1 MIENIEVSRIQPH
14 YNNPRKELGDLTE
27 LTESIKK
34 TGILQNLT
42 VVPWFS
48 NITKSGADDPVKQ
61 EEMGYIAVIG
71 HRRLAAAKLAGLK
84 EVPCVISDMSFN
96 EQIATMLLE
105 NMQRNDLTLY
115 EQAEGFQMMLD
126 LGESV
131 GDISEKT
138 GLSTTTVRRRV
149 KLLDLDK
156 EKFRQSVG
164 RGATLS
170 DYIEL
175 EKIEDVDLKNSVLEA
190 IGTADFKWKL
200 QSAINKEQA
209 NKKRAIIITEVE
221 KFATR
226 ITDTENFDYVRSYYT
241 SDVNKDGEVV
251 KTKPGD
257 ADTVEYFFTVGTSD
271 YVGVTLYKKADD
283 SKDDAEADKDRAY
296 REREERRKALGTIS
310 KQAYQLRSAFIKEI
324 SNSAAKKNLPVIIE
338 YNLAP
343 LVEGYYTGYPDRD
356 DYIRFIGG
364 ASGVSDKTAE
374 KQLISDFIKSNIA
387 DELELTFLIS
397 VYLMLDNDQEN
408 YYDWNGQ
415 HHGNADLDRTYEFLE
430 KLGYEISE
438 EELALKNGTHE
449 LFVPVG
455 GEEK

>member
-1 MIENIEVSRIQPH
+1 MIKNIEISRIRPH

-27 LTESIKK
+27 LAESIKK

-48 NITKSGADDPVKQ
+48 STGVGAEDPTIQ

-84 EVPCVISDMSFN
+84 EVPCVISDMSYS

-156 EKFRQSVG
+156 EKFRQSVE
-164 RGATLS
+164 RGATLN

-190 IGTADFKWKL
+190 IGTANFKWKL
-200 QSAINKEQA
+200 QSAIDKEQA
-209 NKKRAIIITEVE
+209 NKKRRIIIAEVE

-226 ITDTENFDYVRSYYT
+226 ITDTENFDYVTSYYT
-241 SDVNKDGEVV
+241 SSVKKDGKFVEN
-251 KTKPGD
+251 KPDD

-283 SKDDAEADKDRAY
+283 SQDDAEADEDREY
-296 REREERRKALGTIS
+296 REREERRNALETIS
-310 KQAYQLRSAFIKEI
+310 KQAYQLRRNFIKEM
-324 SNSAAKKNLPVIIE
+324 SNSAAKNNLHVIIK
-338 YNLAP
+338 YYFAP
-343 LVEGYYTGYPDRD
+343 LVDGYYTLSLDRD
-356 DYIRFIGG
+356 DYIDFIGG
-364 ASGVSDKTAE
+364 TPGISDKAAK
-374 KQLISDFIKSNIA
+374 KQLFSDHIA
-387 DELELTFLIS
+387 DEPEFMLLIS
-397 VYLMLDNDQEN
+397 VYLKLDRKHEC
-408 YYDWNGQ
+408 YFDWNGQ
-415 HHGNADLDRTYEFLE
+415 YRNNEALNRTYEFLE

-438 EELALKNGTHE
+438 EELALKNGTHG
-449 LFVPVG
+449 LFLPGG

>member
-1 MIENIEVSRIQPH
+1 M
-14 YNNPRKELGDLTE
+14 
-27 LTESIKK
+27 
-34 TGILQNLT
+34 
-42 VVPWFS
+42 PWFS

-84 EVPCVISDMSFN
+84 EVPCVISDMSYS

-156 EKFRQSVG
+156 EKFRQSVE

-190 IGTADFKWKL
+190 IGTANFKWKL
-200 QSAINKEQA
+200 QSAIDKEQA
-209 NKKRAIIITEVE
+209 NKKRRIIIAEVE

-226 ITDTENFDYVRSYYT
+226 ITDTENFDYVTSYYT
-241 SDVNKDGEVV
+241 SSVKKDGKFVEN
-251 KTKPGD
+251 KPDD

-283 SKDDAEADKDRAY
+283 SQDDAEADKDREY
-296 REREERRKALGTIS
+296 REREERRNALRNALETIS
-310 KQAYQLRSAFIKEI
+310 KQAYQLRRNFIKEM
-324 SNSAAKKNLPVIIE
+324 SNSVAKKNLHLIIK
-338 YNLAP
+338 YYFAP
-343 LVEGYYTGYPDRD
+343 LVEGFYPMRLDWD
-356 DYIRFIGG
+356 DYIDFITPGIN
-364 ASGVSDKTAE
+364 DKAAE
-374 KQLISDFIKSNIA
+374 KQLISDYIA
-387 DELELTFLIS
+387 DEPEVMLLIS
-397 VYLMLDNDQEN
+397 VYLTLDGKHNG
-408 YYDWNGQ
+408 YFDWNGQ
-415 HHGNADLDRTYEFLE
+415 YRNNEALNRTYEFLE

-449 LFVPVG
+449 LFAPVG

>member
-1 MIENIEVSRIQPH
+1 MIKNIDVSKIHPH
-14 YNNPRKELGDLTE
+14 YNNPRKELGDLSE
-27 LTESIKK
+27 LAESIRK

-48 NITKSGADDPVKQ
+48 DITKSGADDPVKQ

-84 EVPCVISDMSFN
+84 EVPCVISDMSYS

-156 EKFRQSVG
+156 EKFRQSVE

-200 QSAINKEQA
+200 QSAIDKEQA
-209 NKKRAIIITEVE
+209 NKKRRIIIAEVE

-226 ITDTENFDYVRSYYT
+226 ITDTENFDYVTSYYT
-241 SDVNKDGEVV
+241 SSV
-251 KTKPGD
+251 KKRW
-257 ADTVEYFFTVGTSD
+257 
-271 YVGVTLYKKADD
+271 K
-283 SKDDAEADKDRAY
+283 
-296 REREERRKALGTIS
+296 IC
-310 KQAYQLRSAFIKEI
+310 
-324 SNSAAKKNLPVIIE
+324 
-338 YNLAP
+338 
-343 LVEGYYTGYPDRD
+343 
-356 DYIRFIGG
+356 
-364 ASGVSDKTAE
+364 
-374 KQLISDFIKSNIA
+374 
-387 DELELTFLIS
+387 
-397 VYLMLDNDQEN
+397 
-408 YYDWNGQ
+408 
-415 HHGNADLDRTYEFLE
+415 
-430 KLGYEISE
+430 
-438 EELALKNGTHE
+438 
-449 LFVPVG
+449 
-455 GEEK
+455 

>member
-1 MIENIEVSRIQPH
+1 MIQNIDVSKIRPH
-14 YNNPRKELGDLTE
+14 YNNPRKELGDLSE
-27 LTESIKK
+27 LAESIRK

-48 NITKSGADDPVKQ
+48 DITKSGADDPVKQ

-84 EVPCVISDMSFN
+84 EVPCVISDMSYS

-156 EKFRQSVG
+156 EKFRQSVE

-190 IGTADFKWKL
+190 IGTTNFKWKL

-209 NKKRAIIITEVE
+209 NKKRRIIIAEVE

-226 ITDTENFDYVRSYYT
+226 ITDTENFDYVTSYHT
-241 SDVNKDGEVV
+241 SSVKKDGKFVEN
-251 KTKPGD
+251 KPDD

-271 YVGVTLYKKADD
+271 YVSVTLYKKADD
-283 SKDDAEADKDRAY
+283 SQDDAEADKDREY
-296 REREERRKALGTIS
+296 REREEHSNALETIS
-310 KQAYQLRSAFIKEI
+310 KQAYQLRRNFIKEM
-324 SNSAAKKNLPVIIE
+324 SNSVAKKNLHLIIK
-338 YNLAP
+338 YYFAP
-343 LVEGYYTGYPDRD
+343 LVEGFHPMMLDWD
-356 DYIRFIGG
+356 DYIDFIGG
-364 ASGVSDKTAE
+364 TPGISDKAAK
-374 KQLISDFIKSNIA
+374 KQLFSDHIA
-387 DELELTFLIS
+387 DEPEFMLLIS
-397 VYLMLDNDQEN
+397 VYLKLDRKHEG
-408 YYDWNGQ
+408 YFDWKGQ
-415 HHGNADLDRTYEFLE
+415 YRNNEALNRTYEFLE

-438 EELALKNGTHE
+438 EELALKNGTHG
-449 LFVPVG
+449 LFLPGG

>member
-1 MIENIEVSRIQPH
+1 MIKNIDVSKIHPH
-14 YNNPRKELGDLTE
+14 YNNPRKELGDLSE
-27 LTESIKK
+27 LAESIRK

-48 NITKSGADDPVKQ
+48 DITKSGADDPVKQ

-84 EVPCVISDMSFN
+84 EVPCVISDMSYS

-156 EKFRQSVG
+156 EKFRQSVE

-200 QSAINKEQA
+200 QSAIDKEQA
-209 NKKRAIIITEVE
+209 NKKRRIIIAEVE

-226 ITDTENFDYVRSYYT
+226 ITDTENFDYVTSYYT
-241 SDVNKDGEVV
+241 SSVKKDGKFVEN
-251 KTKPGD
+251 KPDD

-271 YVGVTLYKKADD
+271 YMGVTLYKKADD
-283 SKDDAEADKDRAY
+283 SQDDAEADKDREY
-296 REREERRKALGTIS
+296 REREERRNALEIIS
-310 KQAYQLRSAFIKEI
+310 KQAYQLRRNFIKEM
-324 SNSAAKKNLPVIIE
+324 SNSAAKKNLHVIIK
-338 YNLAP
+338 YYFAP
-343 LVEGYYTGYPDRD
+343 LVEGFYPMRPDWD
-356 DYIRFIGG
+356 DYIDFITPGIN
-364 ASGVSDKTAE
+364 DKAAE
-374 KQLISDFIKSNIA
+374 KQLISDHIA
-387 DELELTFLIS
+387 DEPEVMLLVN
-397 VYLMLDNDQEN
+397 VYLTLDGKHNG
-408 YYDWNGQ
+408 YFDWNGRYR
-415 HHGNADLDRTYEFLE
+415 NNEALNRTYEFLE

-449 LFVPVG
+449 LFAPVG

>member
-1 MIENIEVSRIQPH
+1 MIQNIDVSKIQPH

-27 LTESIKK
+27 LAESIKK
-34 TGILQNLT
+34 TGVLQNLT

-48 NITKSGADDPVKQ
+48 SITGAGCDDSAQQ
-61 EEMGYIAVIG
+61 EKAGYIAVIG

-131 GDISEKT
+131 SDISEKT

-156 EKFRQSVG
+156 EKFRKSVE

-200 QSAINKEQA
+200 QSAIDKEQA
-209 NKKRAIIITEVE
+209 NKKRRIIIAEVE

-226 ITDTENFDYVRSYYT
+226 ITDTENFDYVTSYYT
-241 SDVNKDGEVV
+241 SSVKKDGKFVEN
-251 KTKPGD
+251 KPDD

-283 SKDDAEADKDRAY
+283 SQDDAEADKDREY
-296 REREERRKALGTIS
+296 REREERRNALETIS
-310 KQAYQLRSAFIKEI
+310 KQAYQLRRNFIKEM
-324 SNSAAKKNLPVIIE
+324 SNSVAKKNLHLIIK
-338 YNLAP
+338 YYFAP
-343 LVEGYYTGYPDRD
+343 LVEGFYPMRLDWD
-356 DYIRFIGG
+356 DYIDFITPGIN
-364 ASGVSDKTAE
+364 DKAAE
-374 KQLISDFIKSNIA
+374 KQLISDYIA
-387 DELELTFLIS
+387 DEPEVMLLVS
-397 VYLMLDNDQEN
+397 VYLTLDGKHNG
-408 YYDWNGQ
+408 YFDWNGQ
-415 HHGNADLDRTYEFLE
+415 YRNNEALNRTYEFLE

-449 LFVPVG
+449 LFAPVG

>member
-1 MIENIEVSRIQPH
+1 MIKNIEISRIHPH

-27 LTESIKK
+27 LAESIKK

-48 NITKSGADDPVKQ
+48 STTGVGADDPKQQ

-71 HRRLAAAKLAGLK
+71 HRRLEAAKLAGLK
-84 EVPCVISDMSFN
+84 EVPCVISNMSYN

-131 GDISEKT
+131 SDISEKT

-156 EKFRQSVG
+156 EKFRRSVE
-164 RGATLS
+164 RGATLN

-190 IGTADFKWKL
+190 IGTSDFKWKL
-200 QSAINKEQA
+200 QSAIDQEQA
-209 NKKRAIIITEVE
+209 NKKKDIIIDEVK

-226 ITDTENFDYVRSYYT
+226 ITDTENFDFVTSYYT
-241 SDVNKDGEVV
+241 SSVNKDGKFIERM
-251 KTKPGD
+251 PD
-257 ADTVEYFFTVGTSD
+257 DIDTVEYFFTVGKSN
-271 YVGVTLYKKADD
+271 YVGVTLYKKADV
-283 SKDDAEADKDRAY
+283 SQDDAETDEDREY
-296 REREERRKALGTIS
+296 REREERRNALETIS
-310 KQAYQLRSAFIKEI
+310 KQAYQLRRNFIKEM
-324 SNSAAKKNLPVIIE
+324 SNSAAKKNLHVIIE
-338 YNLAP
+338 YYFSP
-343 LVEGYYTGYPDRD
+343 LVEGYYPMRPDRD
-356 DYIRFIGG
+356 DYIDFIGPG
-364 ASGVSDKTAE
+364 INDKAAE
-374 KQLISDFIKSNIA
+374 TQLISNHIA
-387 DELELTFLIS
+387 DEPEVMFLIS
-397 VYLMLDNDQEN
+397 VYLTLDGKHNG
-408 YYDWNGQ
+408 YFDWNGQ
-415 HHGNADLDRTYEFLE
+415 YRNNATLNRTYEFLE

-449 LFVPVG
+449 LFAPVG